1 MIIICLD
8 KGSFS
13 DVEIELIESSLS
25 DQLPES
31 VVWVLF
37 NEFNCFLETDSGQE
51 VSGVLEVLCFKGLDH
66 FTDALYVLW
75 VLEDF
80 IESDGLDL
88 EVREVAKISRGEDW
102 FFLNEIV

>member
-1 MIIICLD
+1 MIIICFD

-51 VSGVLEVLCFKGLDH
+51 VSCVLEVLCFKGLDH

-75 VLEDF
+75 VLENF
-80 IESDGLDL
+80 IKSDSLDL
-88 EVREVAKISRGEDW
+88 KVREVTKIPRGKDW